1 MPHTAPLLPSVP
13 ESPTKGDAAAL
24 PAHPEVRDDDWLPL
38 PPARPA
44 VRTYPA
50 VAPAPVVQAR
60 PNLAA
65 RGGPLAPRATAT
77 RIDWG
82 ICAALMVVAAVFR
95 AYLMNTVFAHVDSD
109 QAVLGL
115 MAYHIQAGERPIFYY
130 GQSYMG
136 SLEAYLAAP
145 LFSLFG
151 ANDWTLRL
159 PTLAFSVGFVGALYW
174 LGLTL
179 YSRWIAV
186 LAGLFVA
193 LGPAILMNWSTVA
206 GSGYIEVMVC
216 GVLLFLL
223 AVRYP
228 DLRAMPVATAL
239 AIGFLAG
246 LGVWMQPMI
255 GEYLVPVAAAFVVRL
270 LVIPNDAFPSALPRL
285 GRALAAIA
293 LSSLAGGA
301 PFLIYNL
308 HTHWATITA
317 IQTRLPGA
325 GHLAV
330 AEGLTTQALPI
341 LLGLVTPTT
350 VPQVFTRLMTDHPFN
365 YWIGVVVGT
374 YVLARL
380 ILDPGVLLARIA
392 ALPRLPQLGLSVAQ
406 ADASAPGGEGN
417 AVRPSSAAMHRDSVL
432 ALFTATCLLFFLFSG
447 FGAMS
452 WAVSLPRYLIPMYTI
467 TPLVLDCFI
476 PRHPKRLDRWLAT
489 LAVGVLIVA
498 GVATTLT
505 TQPRAGISGLTQ
517 LLEARHVRIAYTDY
531 WLANRIAFETHERV
545 LGVAV
550 TDTLALGQERVPAYL
565 PVAARTPAAKE
576 AWIFVA
582 GSAGEKRFRRL
593 MQRRSIHATRLS
605 WDGQAV
611 YVQLSRPLRPVAG

>member
-1 MPHTAPLLPSVP
+1 MLHTALLPLPVP
-13 ESPTKGDAAAL
+13 ASLAAGDALAF
-24 PAHPEVRDDDWLPL
+24 PAHPEAPDDGLPL
-38 PPARPA
+38 PPATPA

-50 VAPAPVVQAR
+50 SLLQVR
-60 PNLAA
+60 PGKAA
-65 RGGPLAPRATAT
+65 RDTAQAARATAT

-82 ICAALMVVAAVFR
+82 ICAALMIIAALFR

-130 GQSYMG
+130 GQPYMG

-174 LGLTL
+174 LGVTL

-193 LGPAILMNWSTVA
+193 LGPAILTNWSTVA
-206 GSGYIEVMVC
+206 GAGYIEVMVF
-216 GVLLFLL
+216 GVLLLLL

-228 DLRAMPVATAL
+228 DLRAMPVGAAL
-239 AIGFLAG
+239 ATGFLAG
-246 LGVWMQPMI
+246 LGVWMQPLI
-255 GEYLVPVAAAFVVRL
+255 GEYLVPLAAAFVVRL
-270 LVIPNDAFPSALPRL
+270 LVIPNDAFPSAPRRL
-285 GRALAAIA
+285 RRTLAAIA
-293 LSSLAGGA
+293 LGGLMGGV

-308 HTHWATITA
+308 HTHWATITT
-317 IQTRLPGA
+317 IQARLPGA

-330 AEGLTTQALPI
+330 AEGLTSEALPI
-341 LLGLVTPTT
+341 LLGLITPTT
-350 VPQVFTRLMTDHPFN
+350 VPQVFARLMTDHPFT
-365 YWIGVVVGT
+365 YWAGVVVGT
-374 YVLARL
+374 YILARL
-380 ILDPGVLLARIA
+380 ILDPGALLARIA
-392 ALPRLPQLGLSVAQ
+392 ALPRLPRGGSDAQ
-406 ADASAPGGEGN
+406 AGASAPDGEGN
-417 AVRPSSAAMHRDSVL
+417 AAPPSPPAIHRDSVL
-432 ALFTATCLLFFLFSG
+432 ALFAATCLLFFLFSG

-452 WAVSLPRYLIPMYTI
+452 WAVSLPRYLIPMYTL
-467 TPLVLDCFI
+467 TPLVLDCYI
-476 PRHPKRLDRWLAT
+476 PRRPTPLDRWFAT
-489 LAVGVLIVA
+489 LAVGLLIA
-498 GVATTLT
+498 TGVVTTLT
-505 TQPRAGISGLTQ
+505 TEPRTGISGLTQ
-517 LLEARHVRIAYTDY
+517 GLEARHVRIAYTEY

-565 PVAARTPAAKE
+565 TVAAQTPAAKV

-582 GSAGEKRFRRL
+582 GSAGEQGFRRL
-593 MQRRSIHATRLS
+593 MQRQGIHATRLS
-605 WDGQAV
+605 WDDQAV
-611 YVQLSRPLRPVAG
+611 YIHLSRPLRPAAR